1 MEHGLRYLIIFV
13 TVGILFAIIRR
24 EVIKAEKKMDIN
36 NFVIK
41 QPKVI
46 MWLGVGCVL
55 VFGAFLVIMSI
66 FPNDT
71 ADWWVYVIFV
81 LFTLSGAFMVLFCIG
96 WEVKIIGN
104 DIYYKSFFKN
114 KSVFTF
120 DDISCVEMKNPESP
134 FKTIKLYS
142 NTRKKLLTI
151 ETICSGSNVFI
162 KRLQQKNINFILK

>member
-46 MWLGVGCVL
+46 MWLGGGCVL

-71 ADWWVYVIFV
+71 ADWWVYHIPH
-81 LFTLSGAFMVLFCIG
+81 LASLRGGGLA
-96 WEVKIIGN
+96 ERQ
-104 DIYYKSFFKN
+104 D
-114 KSVFTF
+114 
-120 DDISCVEMKNPESP
+120 
-134 FKTIKLYS
+134 
-142 NTRKKLLTI
+142 
-151 ETICSGSNVFI
+151 
-162 KRLQQKNINFILK
+162 